1 MKKLILASASPR
13 RKELLQQIGLE
24 FQVGVSKMDEVA
36 TKHSPEEI
44 AKELSYQKA
53 RDVFEHGHTNDV
65 VIGAD
70 TIVTM
75 DEDIMG
81 KPKDNTEAVC
91 MLENLQ
97 GRIHRVYT
105 GVAIIWVADDI
116 THVRSFYEMT
126 EVVLYQMTEQ
136 EILAYVASGEPFD
149 KAGGYGIQGCFAAYV
164 KRINGDYNNVVGMP
178 IGRLYQELRNHN
190 LI

>member
-1 MKKLILASASPR
+1 MGIRMMCLSRYDCS
-13 RKELLQQIGLE
+13 LE
-24 FQVGVSKMDEVA
+24 
-36 TKHSPEEI
+36 TH
-44 AKELSYQKA
+44 
-53 RDVFEHGHTNDV
+53 
-65 VIGAD
+65 AD

-126 EVVLYQMTEQ
+126 EVELYQMTEQ